1 MSNALTMLNLAAMS
15 QALCNKLSAKERK
28 QESYQAAQSVESA
41 HIIRL
46 SFRLLSSLVSPLR
59 IAVKKVSTIIA
70 LLLVTVCSLGFA
82 NKAFA
87 GKGGSANL
95 EDELKTINYI
105 NQLNQNNQPPP
116 PPQETPKP
124 PPPPPP
130 T

>member
-15 QALCNKLSAKERK
+15 QALCNKLSVKERK

-41 HIIRL
+41 HIIIL

-70 LLLVTVCSLGFA
+70 FLLVTICSLGFA

-87 GKGGSANL
+87 GKGTSASA

-105 NQLNQNNQPPP
+105 NQLNQDKQSPP

-130 T
+130 S